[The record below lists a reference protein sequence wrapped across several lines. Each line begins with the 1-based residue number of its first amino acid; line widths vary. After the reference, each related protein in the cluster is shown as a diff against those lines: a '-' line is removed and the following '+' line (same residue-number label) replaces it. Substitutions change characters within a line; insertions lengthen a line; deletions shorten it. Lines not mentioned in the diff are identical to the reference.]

1 MPSSPRITVSLDI
14 FDDKVINKM
23 SEYRDTSKSE
33 IVRNIIHQWI
43 EESPDL
49 LEKNYGINFKE
60 INKEIKLE
68 TSEKTMEDLK
78 EKLLSM
84 KGMLK
89 RISIE
94 DLADIL
100 EVDQKTAKKLIF
112 NYGPELKEEGLT
124 LQYNEGIIER
134 VSD

>member
-49 LEKNYGINFKE
+49 LEKNYGISFKE

-68 TSEKTMEDLK
+68 TSDKTMEDLK

-84 KGMLK
+84 KEMLK
-89 RISIE
+89 RMSIE

-112 NYGPELKEEGLT
+112 NHGPELKEKGLI
-124 LQYNEGIIER
+124 LQYDNGIIER